1 MTLLTYQVFKT
12 IADVGSFHKAA
23 DILGLTPSAISH
35 AISSMENEL
44 GFSVLTRSKAGVSLT
59 NYGEQLLPY
68 VNAVLNCDESLKQE
82 IAELNG
88 LKQGRLEYSPVY
100 VPAGYQRSYILLRR
114 SIQRL
119 TLKSFRELTMMLYT
133 GSRTEL

>member
-44 GFSVLTRSKAGVSLT
+44 GFSVLTRSKAGDFASKYTV
-59 NYGEQLLPY
+59 E
-68 VNAVLNCDESLKQE
+68 VLKEELKQ
-82 IAELNG
+82 
-88 LKQGRLEYSPVY
+88 
-100 VPAGYQRSYILLRR
+100 
-114 SIQRL
+114 
-119 TLKSFRELTMMLYT
+119 MMLY
-133 GSRTEL
+133 LMQLID